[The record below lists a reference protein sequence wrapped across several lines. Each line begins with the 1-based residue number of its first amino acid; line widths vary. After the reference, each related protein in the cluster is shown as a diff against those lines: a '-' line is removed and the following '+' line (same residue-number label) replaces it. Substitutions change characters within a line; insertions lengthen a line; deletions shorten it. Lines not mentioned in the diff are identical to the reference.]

1 MKVWISILVI
11 YSSFFIWYTDLGGK
25 LNNDEIQSFLGQL
38 EENALKDSRP
48 LDESMQAG
56 LKVFME
62 QDSGKQFIMVNNLDM
77 SENPTFSDGSLSEQ
91 SADDLMNQYM
101 KYMYPELFK
110 RASHPVFFASVIHS
124 ALDVVGIDNAKTW
137 DTAALFRYKSRR
149 AFMEIVTNP
158 NIKGSHE
165 FKIAALDKTIAYPVE
180 PQLYLG
186 DPRIILGFLL
196 LIIGLLLRP
205 ITRR

>member
-101 KYMYPELFK
+101 
-110 RASHPVFFASVIHS
+110 AVSIHIS
-124 ALDVVGIDNAKTW
+124 
-137 DTAALFRYKSRR
+137 
-149 AFMEIVTNP
+149 
-158 NIKGSHE
+158 
-165 FKIAALDKTIAYPVE
+165 E
-180 PQLYLG
+180 PT
-186 DPRIILGFLL
+186 
-196 LIIGLLLRP
+196 RP
-205 ITRR
+205 Y